1 MTHVCLVQRKDTR
14 RVANEPP
21 EKRERMEEE
30 KLQAIIFERFERRPY
45 YTLKEL
51 SDITQQPQVRL
62 LRHEAL

>member
-1 MTHVCLVQRKDTR
+1 
-14 RVANEPP
+14 
-21 EKRERMEEE
+21 MEEE